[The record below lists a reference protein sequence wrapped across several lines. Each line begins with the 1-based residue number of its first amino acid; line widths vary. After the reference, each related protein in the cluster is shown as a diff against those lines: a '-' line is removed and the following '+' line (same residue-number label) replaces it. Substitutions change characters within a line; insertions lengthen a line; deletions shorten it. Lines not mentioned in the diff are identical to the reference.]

1 MEAFQIDW
9 IAVAIAAILNMIIGF
24 VWYSP
29 WLFGESV
36 CQKNKLTSNK
46 IISFLLGF
54 LNSIVIAFFLAF
66 FEGYLD
72 VTTVSD
78 GMFVG
83 FCLWLGFVF
92 TTQLSPVIW
101 QDRPFKLFLI
111 DTGYKL
117 LSFLVM
123 SGVIGA

>member
-1 MEAFQIDW
+1 MGDFQVDW
-9 IAVAIAAILNMIIGF
+9 IAVSIAAVVNIFIGF
-24 VWYSP
+24 VWYSK
-29 WLFGESV
+29 WLFAPKEGVE
-36 CQKNKLTSNK
+36 NK
-46 IISFLLGF
+46 IISFLFGVI
-54 LNSIVIAFFLAF
+54 NSVVIAFFLAF

-83 FCLWLGFVF
+83 FCLWLGFVV
-92 TTQLSPVIW
+92 TTQIAPVIW
-101 QDRPFKLFLI
+101 QKRPWKLFLI

-123 SGVIGA
+123 SGIIGA